1 MRFPSLLGFIELED
15 LLCIKVDLVMK
26 STLKPKSGEHVK
38 KEVIHL

>member
-1 MRFPSLLGFIELED
+1 MRISSVSRF
-15 LLCIKVDLVMK
+15 DLVMK